1 MGASNAG
8 GVGGVYEKSRF
19 STSISLYRI
28 RFLIHIA
35 VSCRP
40 IISEIK

>member
-28 RFLIHIA
+28 RFLIRIA
-35 VSCRP
+35 VSC